1 MGLHKRLSFGLFT
14 SVAHHTRAIFIS
26 ISTLKFNQICAFI
39 HLAIISGIIM
49 YMYFFLFPPH
59 RSSEEKTST
68 TDFPTFPPA
77 AWRHSRRCANQNS
90 RSCAERGRS
99 ALKMAERGVGKRIT
113 IEYNHEDS
121 DTAGGCC
128 LSTINNSLPE
138 LGRWWVAKGG
148 HRSFVYRES
157 IS

>member
-1 MGLHKRLSFGLFT
+1 MIFIRVCRALRILDHKVVYIGCAPNPRNISHVYLNLNQFRFTCSCLQKGNRIFTFYLFSVSVTSGVGGEDKHDRLSHFPAGRVT
-14 SVAHHTRAIFIS
+14 SP
-26 ISTLKFNQICAFI
+26 Q
-39 HLAIISGIIM
+39 
-49 YMYFFLFPPH
+49 
-59 RSSEEKTST
+59 
-68 TDFPTFPPA
+68 
-77 AWRHSRRCANQNS
+77 RCANQNS

-138 LGRWWVAKGG
+138 LGRW
-148 HRSFVYRES
+148 
-157 IS
+157 